1 MSFSLEKRTFDANR
15 NRKNN
20 MRLSEWRNVRPVT
33 SYICPKCNAGF
44 RRAWDLIR
52 HKCGQTPRYAC
63 PYCHKKDNSS
73 SNVYRH
79 IRRWHP
85 NHPVGVNK
93 MF

>member
-1 MSFSLEKRTFDANR
+1 MEWPHVRTQIAV
-15 NRKNN
+15 
-20 MRLSEWRNVRPVT
+20 S

-44 RRAWDLIR
+44 RRMWDLIR
-52 HKCGQTPRYAC
+52 HKCGQIPRYAC

-85 NHPVGVNK
+85 KLPVGVNK